1 MKCPSCNV
9 ICSDLRDICPNC
21 LVDLRP
27 TKALKGIAVTH
38 PGRTYNEL
46 LITLQAQPKHP
57 NSKKSFTAQIWTNSE
72 ELNSK
77 ELNVSSPH
85 SITTSVVE
93 SLISRKET
101 SSAGITANIT
111 TKPAEVGFLAA
122 LALAKEHA
130 PSITQSTS
138 DSTIE
143 TIKSQI
149 TTNNDLSDDIDTL
162 FLQVEHEVRTS
173 GAEFD
178 MEDVALPTITKS
190 EHLELYFAEVDESLS
205 DNPKQSTQ
213 FITAIRS
220 EERQID
226 ADSLNATVA
235 KIESAVES
243 AVTKPVITKPTK
255 VPQAFD
261 IDKASPFL
269 KRDLLVKAGV
279 FRRLLAL
286 SIDLSATLIITLI
299 VVVAGHIIA
308 VPEFSAALTRFS
320 PPLFTDIVHIAS
332 LLIALLP
339 IVFLLL
345 QLTLLISLGGTI
357 GTYLCHITIVRLDG
371 RTASSAQIF
380 VRTLSM
386 PVSLLLGGFL
396 PIIIGKSSLADW
408 AARTKVVRFKP

>member
-21 LVDLRP
+21 LADLRP

-72 ELNSK
+72 ELHS
-77 ELNVSSPH
+77 EPLNLSSPH
-85 SITTSVVE
+85 ALTTSVVE
-93 SLISRKET
+93 SLISRKE
-101 SSAGITANIT
+101 SLGADIAANIT
-111 TKPAEVGFLAA
+111 TEPAEVGFLAA

-130 PSITQSTS
+130 PAITQF
-138 DSTIE
+138 TIDNTEE
-143 TIKSQI
+143 TVELPPSQI
-149 TTNNDLSDDIDTL
+149 VTPNLPTEIDNL
-162 FLQVEHEVRTS
+162 FLQLEHEVRTS

-178 MEDVALPTITKS
+178 MEDVALPTMTKS
-190 EHLELYFAEVDESLS
+190 EHVELYFAEVEELLS
-205 DNPKQSTQ
+205 DTPKTNTP
-213 FITAIRS
+213 FVTAIRS
-220 EERQID
+220 EERHIHN
-226 ADSLNATVA
+226 DSLNATVA
-235 KIESAVES
+235 QIESAVKDS
-243 AVTKPVITKPTK
+243 VITRPFK
-255 VPQAFD
+255 VPLPD
-261 IDKASPFL
+261 IIDKAAHPF

-279 FRRLLAL
+279 FRRLAAL
-286 SIDLSATLIITLI
+286 SIDLSATLIITLLA
-299 VVVAGHIIA
+299 VVVGHIIA
-308 VPEFSAALTRFS
+308 VPEFSAALSKFS

-371 RTASSAQIF
+371 RSASNAQIF
-380 VRTLSM
+380 VRTLST
-386 PVSLLLGGFL
+386 PVSLILGGFL

-408 AARTKVVRFKP
+408 AARTKVVRYKPSS

>member
-1 MKCPSCNV
+1 
-9 ICSDLRDICPNC
+9 